1 MKSDPKTTH
10 RSTPG
15 GFSRA
20 LLIAVIL
27 FTLLSCA
34 DKKSAAKASSQADP
48 SSPSSPAQDSAGAVS
63 EKRAVLSYFEEPLSL
78 ARGGKEIEPSFGL
91 ELAAGD
97 ILTTG
102 ENGTCEIELPGIGT
116 ITVTYASRVSVDGI
130 KAEERRAAISVLKG
144 KVLSK
149 IEKLA
154 APDSFTVRS
163 GSVVCG
169 VRGTVFAVKT
179 EESGSCV
186 LDVLEGTVSVFPE
199 SLVTEGLHPSSTL
212 MGIEA
217 TPVDISSLP
226 TVSAGKTI
234 TIKAS
239 AFAAADGAVKDVT
252 AGDIAKVVDL
262 ARKAVPGAR
271 PIPADKKRA
280 LETFR
285 DRVVRHREAGAVS
298 QKTKESGYTCLIKPI
313 DPPLETTDEGSFW
326 PMTAPYT
333 KSPAGKDPLGTMQE
347 STHLI
352 SYNKQD
358 KSAGTAKISGNGAT
372 FTVKKANPD
381 DWVCNIGQ
389 VQPVPLKTGHLY
401 ALAFTAWS
409 DVSPFV
415 VIPALNEG
423 GVDRDG
429 DGEAYSMLTIYAPI
443 PVSTTPARYTFLYQ
457 HRAKNTDS
465 AIYTL
470 TVGTTAGTAHV
481 QDMAITELTETAS
494 VFSPTKGQLVAN
506 GNFARGFDGWWCQNR
521 ETNDTSVF
529 AVEDGSLVYR
539 ATGFL
544 TDGWHAQTGTR
555 VALSKGAHY
564 RLTLDAAI
572 EGEGT
577 FGVDLAE
584 NNRDE
589 NGDGNKLSGIA
600 PWLRVKL
607 IPGGWNRYSFDFKA
621 TSTARYGMLQLNF
634 GLVKGTVRVD
644 NVVLEELP

>member
-1 MKSDPKTTH
+1 MKSDTKITH
-10 RSTPG
+10 RTTPG

-27 FTLLSCA
+27 FTLLSCTN
-34 DKKSAAKASSQADP
+34 KKSADKAAPQADP
-48 SSPSSPAQDSAGAVS
+48 ASPASPAQDSATGGS
-63 EKRAVLSYFEEPLSL
+63 EKRALLSYFEDPLSVT
-78 ARGGKEIEPSFGL
+78 RDGKEIEPSFGL

-102 ENGTCEIELPGIGT
+102 ENGTCEIELPDIGT
-116 ITVTYASRVSVDGI
+116 ITVTYASRVSIDGI
-130 KAEERRAAISVLKG
+130 KTEERRAAISVLKG

-179 EESGSCV
+179 EEAGSCV
-186 LDVLEGTVSVFPE
+186 LDVLEGAVSVFPE
-199 SLVTEGLHPSSTL
+199 SLVTAGLHPSSNL
-212 MGIEA
+212 MGIKA

-226 TVSAGKTI
+226 TVTAGKTI

-239 AFAAADGAVKDVT
+239 AFAAADGAVKDVK
-252 AGDIAKVVDL
+252 AGDIAKVAEL

-280 LETFR
+280 LENFR
-285 DRVVRHREAGAVS
+285 DRAARRREAGAFK
-298 QKTKESGYTCLIKPI
+298 QKGKESDYTCLIKPI
-313 DPPLETTDEGSFW
+313 DPPLETTDEASFW
-326 PMTAPYT
+326 PRTAPYT
-333 KSPAGKDPLGTMQE
+333 KGPADKEPLGTMQG

-352 SYNKQD
+352 SYNTQA
-358 KSAGTAKISGNGAT
+358 KSAGTAKISGNSAT
-372 FTVKKANPD
+372 FTVKTAHPD
-381 DWVCNIGQ
+381 DWVSNIGQ
-389 VQPVPLKTGHLY
+389 VQTVTLKTGHLY
-401 ALAFTAWS
+401 ALEFTAWS

-423 GVDRDG
+423 STDRDG
-429 DGEAYSMLTIYAPI
+429 DGEAYSRLSVYAPI

-457 HRAKNTDS
+457 HRAKDTDG

-481 QDMAITELTETAS
+481 QDMAITELTQTAS
-494 VFSPTKGQLVAN
+494 LFSPTKQQLVAN
-506 GNFARGFDGWWCQNR
+506 GNFARGLNGWWCQNR
-521 ETNDTSVF
+521 ETNDSGSF
-529 AVEDGSLVYR
+529 AVEDGALVYR

-544 TDGWHAQTGTR
+544 ADGWHAQTGTD
-555 VALSKGAHY
+555 VALSKGKQY
-564 RLTLDAAI
+564 RLTLDAAL

-589 NGDGNKLSGIA
+589 NGDGNKFSGLA
-600 PWLRVKL
+600 PWLRVEL
-607 IPGGWNRYSFDFKA
+607 IPGGWNRYRFDFKA

-634 GLVKGTVRVD
+634 GLIKGSIHVD